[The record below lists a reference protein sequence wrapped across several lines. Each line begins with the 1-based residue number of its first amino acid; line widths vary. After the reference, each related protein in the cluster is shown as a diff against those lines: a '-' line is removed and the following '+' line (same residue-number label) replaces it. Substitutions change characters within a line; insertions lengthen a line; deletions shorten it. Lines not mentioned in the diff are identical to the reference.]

1 MPLLEAGA
9 LRPDPWIAVADD
21 QVLPDGAPVLV
32 SLDRLIREAPG
43 LAGRNAPLGVVLPN
57 DADPASLAPLLDRLS
72 LVALRFPK
80 HRDGRAFTQARALRE
95 RHGFAGEIR
104 ATGHVLPDQY
114 AFLLRCGVTTVEVP
128 EGTDAA
134 TWERSAHVV
143 PVAYQAAVAGD
154 AGALGLLR
162 RHVAIG

>member
-9 LRPDPWIAVADD
+9 LRPDEFRSVADD
-21 QVLPDGAPVLV
+21 EALPDGPSLV
-32 SLDRLIREAPG
+32 SLERLLRDAPA
-43 LAGRNAPLGVVLPN
+43 LAARNAPLGVVLPS
-57 DADPASLAPLLDRLS
+57 DADPAVLEPLLDRLS

-80 HRDGRAFTQARALRE
+80 ARDGRAFTQARALRE

-128 EGTDAA
+128 DGTDAA
-134 TWERSAHVV
+134 VWARALQFI
-143 PVAYQAAVAGD
+143 PIAYQAAVAGD
-154 AGALGLLR
+154 GDALGPLR
-162 RHVAIG
+162 RRVAVA